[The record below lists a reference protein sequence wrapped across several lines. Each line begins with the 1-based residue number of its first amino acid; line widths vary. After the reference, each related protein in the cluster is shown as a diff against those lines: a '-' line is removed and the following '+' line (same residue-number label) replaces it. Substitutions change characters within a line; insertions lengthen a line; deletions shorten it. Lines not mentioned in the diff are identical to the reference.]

1 MEQDHSWNYLLA
13 RNSRGEVLSTMT
25 NIGIILRYDEN
36 LKNIVFNEM
45 RKSIDI
51 TGRVSWHRTP
61 GYWNHTDFS
70 CLMLYLEKTYHI
82 YAPG

>member
-1 MEQDHSWNYLLA
+1 MEQDHSWELPAA

-51 TGRVSWHRTP
+51 TGRVPWHRTP

-70 CLMLYLEKTYHI
+70 CLML
-82 YAPG
+82 

>member
-1 MEQDHSWNYLLA
+1 MEQDYSWIYLLA

-25 NIGIILRYDEN
+25 NIDIILRYDEN

-51 TGRVSWHRTP
+51 TGRVP
-61 GYWNHTDFS
+61 
-70 CLMLYLEKTYHI
+70 
-82 YAPG
+82 